1 MPTKAETLA
10 RARARFVSERPDL
23 DPEPPLAVLSPR
35 IGPDGRV
42 RRVDGRVISLE
53 DSVAL
58 LIRAADAEAQPVQAP
73 RSTAPPEV
81 DLIAYQRG
89 LLAQRAREA
98 AQPRTLSAVLD
109 RLASPLDRIG
119 SGR

>member
-1 MPTKAETLA
+1 MPTPAETLA

-23 DPEPPLAVLSPR
+23 DPEPPLAVLAPR
-35 IGPDGRV
+35 IGPDARI

-98 AQPRTLSAVLD
+98 AQPRSVDQVLT
-109 RLASPLDRIG
+109 RLASPLDKIG
-119 SGR
+119 TGR